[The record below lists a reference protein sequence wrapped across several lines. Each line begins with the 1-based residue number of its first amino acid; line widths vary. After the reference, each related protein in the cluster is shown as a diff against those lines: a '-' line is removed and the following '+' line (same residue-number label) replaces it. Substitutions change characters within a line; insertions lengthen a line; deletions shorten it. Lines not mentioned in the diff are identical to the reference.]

1 MGSVSSTSPNLST
14 LLQNLS
20 VESPQL
26 SSMLSTPE
34 KQSALQKASPG
45 DLAQLSDQALQ
56 LQQVGLLFGNSGSTA
71 STGASDSNSLFS
83 VLSPGSS
90 AAGPEQIL
98 EALDSSL
105 GVAAPNGATPNST
118 SSNQVASSVSGFQ
131 AQELNA
137 LFGAT
142 QTVDPLLNTLG

>member
-34 KQSALQKASPG
+34 MQSALQKASPG

-56 LQQVGLLFGNSGSTA
+56 LQQVGLLFGNWGSTA

-90 AAGPEQIL
+90 AAGAEQIL

>member
-34 KQSALQKASPG
+34 MQSALQKASPG